1 MSIQTEITRLQG
13 LRNTLRAA
21 LVALGLAQS
30 AADLE
35 DCVTAVEGIKNN
47 GAVSGAIT
55 DAATPYNVPAGY
67 HNGQGTVGIANT
79 EKEKLVAGNIKSGVT
94 ILGVAGT
101 YSGEAS
107 KLQAKT
113 VTPTKAKQDI
123 TADEGYDALSQ
134 VTVEAIPAEYADVSG
149 VTAAAGDVL
158 ANKVFVGADG
168 AEAAGTMPNNGAV
181 QASIDGLTQTEYT
194 CLLYTSNLA
203 QVLFAIGAH
212 AKTDQNGVLRIESLW
227 DGVSSS
233 IPPDRI
239 FWGDKVTY
247 ELSLIHI

>member
-113 VTPTKAKQDI
+113 VTPTKPKQEMCIRDSS
-123 TADEGYDALSQ
+123 D
-134 VTVEAIPAEYADVSG
+134 PAEWG
-149 VTAAAGDVL
+149 VPGGTGRPEEGPQPGGAGKPYP
-158 ANKVFVGADG
+158 ANCEGR
-168 AEAAGTMPNNGAV
+168 ERR
-181 QASIDGLTQTEYT
+181 
-194 CLLYTSNLA
+194 
-203 QVLFAIGAH
+203 
-212 AKTDQNGVLRIESLW
+212 RIERN
-227 DGVSSS
+227 
-233 IPPDRI
+233 PDHTSGA
-239 FWGDKVTY
+239 WTNPLPG
-247 ELSLIHI
+247 L